1 MMATNSLAV
10 CNLPEDMQDQHPDAP
25 TGHSPLIVVVDGSSL
40 VRKMISIPLQRAQF
54 QVCCYANGREL
65 LNVLHEPAACV
76 PDLILLAI
84 DLPKMRGFQVTYVL
98 KHASRVQRCPLLII
112 SPRTTWLNSLWARLP
127 GVGLLETPFSTG
139 QLLAAVRNALAS
151 SPSHGPRPAYKCT
164 PFTNGRKAGKA

>member
-10 CNLPEDMQDQHPDAP
+10 CNPPEGMQDQHLDTP

-40 VRKMISIPLQRAQF
+40 VRKMISMPLQRAQF

-65 LNVLHEPAACV
+65 LNVLHEPAARV

-84 DLPKMRGFQVTYVL
+84 GLPKMRDFQVTYVL
-98 KHASRVQRCPLLII
+98 KHISCAQRCPLLIL
-112 SPRTTWLNSLWARLP
+112 SPRTTWLNSLWVRLL
-127 GVGLLETPFSTG
+127 GAGWLETPFSTG

-151 SPSHGPRPAYKCT
+151 SSSHRPRPAYKCI
-164 PFTNGRKAGKA
+164 PYTNSRKAGKT